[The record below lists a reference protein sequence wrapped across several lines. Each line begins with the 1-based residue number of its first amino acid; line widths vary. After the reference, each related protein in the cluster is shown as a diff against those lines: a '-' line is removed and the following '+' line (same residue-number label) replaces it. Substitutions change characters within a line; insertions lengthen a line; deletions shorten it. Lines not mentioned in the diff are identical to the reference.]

1 MRLNRKNKLLLAG
14 IAIGVYISYS
24 FAFAKTIVYY
34 HKYKEQR
41 NVLSQGIDQPQS
53 YRLLALKEKQ
63 LDSLLAGYNKSTGNE
78 SFQNQLLR
86 RLTEL
91 GKKKQ
96 VRITDFA
103 QPHIYEE
110 KNTRKT
116 SYAFTLEGRF
126 GDLLFLVNTMENNPY
141 YGKVIN
147 LNIEKKT
154 DYKSNKDYL
163 VAQMVLQKSEH
174 TNHQNTD

>member
-1 MRLNRKNKLLLAG
+1 MGLNRKNKLLLAG
-14 IAIGVYISYS
+14 MAIGLYICYS
-24 FAFAKTIVYY
+24 FAFAKTIAYY
-34 HKYKEQR
+34 NKYQEQQ
-41 NVLSQGIDQPQS
+41 NILNQGIEQPQS
-53 YRLLALKEKQ
+53 YRLLSMKEKQ
-63 LDSLLAGYNKSTGNE
+63 LDSLLEGSNDTAGNE

-103 QPHIYEE
+103 QPHAYEE
-110 KNTRKT
+110 KNMLKT
-116 SYAFTLEGRF
+116 SYAFSLEGSF

-147 LNIEKKT
+147 MNFEKKT
-154 DYKSNKDYL
+154 DYKNNKDYL
-163 VAQMVLQKSEH
+163 VAQVVLQKTEKANQRNS
-174 TNHQNTD
+174 N